1 MNKNKL
7 WIVSEF
13 FYPIENATGFI
24 ITKIVDKLA
33 VDSKINVITL
43 GDSIKER
50 SNNISTI
57 RIKEVV
63 SLDKNKL
70 IQRIVKQ
77 LLISVRFLLSIL
89 KNVKKNDTVVTVTN
103 PALNLIFLSLIKR
116 IKKIN
121 LIIIV
126 HDVFPENLI
135 VTGISNES
143 KLVYKIAKGL
153 FNYAYN
159 KGDILIT
166 LGRDMQKK
174 IQNKVK
180 NKENVV
186 CIQNFSDTFNIFPSI
201 KEENTILAKN
211 KLVNK
216 FIVLFTGNIGR
227 MQNIDRLLETIKILK
242 KDIDIHFL
250 FIGEGAYVEKM
261 KDFIKENSLFNITM
275 LPNMSREKE
284 NDFLNAGDIGLVS
297 LVPNVMGTGVPSK
310 TYSYMAAGKPILAF
324 LDEDSEIAIMT
335 KEENIGWV
343 VNPNNPIELA
353 EKIIEIKNNKEEVIT
368 KGKKSREVA
377 VEKYSLDIITEK
389 YSKAIKSKIS

>member
-1 MNKNKL
+1 MRNNKL

-13 FYPIENATGFI
+13 YYPNENSTGFI

-33 VDSKINVITL
+33 LDSQINIITL
-43 GDSIKER
+43 GDSIKEK
-50 SNNISTI
+50 SNNIFTI
-57 RIKEVV
+57 RIKEIT

-70 IQRIVKQ
+70 LQRFLKQ
-77 LLISVRFLLSIL
+77 LIISFRFLFSIL

-103 PALNLIFLSLIKR
+103 PALNLIFLSLIKK

-143 KLVYKIAKGL
+143 KLVYKIAKRL
-153 FNYAYN
+153 FNYSYN

-166 LGRDMQKK
+166 LGRDMQKQ
-174 IQNKVK
+174 IQNKVY
-180 NKENVV
+180 NKDKVI
-186 CIQNFSDTFNIFPSI
+186 CIQNFADTNNIYPSQ
-201 KEENTILAKN
+201 KEENNILIEN
-211 KLVNK
+211 KIVNK

-227 MQNIDRLLETIKILK
+227 MQNIDLLLETINILK
-242 KDIDIHFL
+242 DDVDIHFL
-250 FIGEGAYVEKM
+250 FIGDGASVEKM
-261 KDFIKENSLFNITM
+261 KNYIKKNSLSNITM
-275 LPNMSREKE
+275 LPNMRRENE
-284 NDFLNAGDIGLVS
+284 NEFLNAGDVGLVS

-324 LDEDSEIAIMT
+324 LDEDSEIALMT

-353 EKIIEIKNNKEEVIT
+353 EKIRDIKNNKEEVIT
-368 KGKKSREVA
+368 KGEKSREVA
-377 VEKYSLDIITEK
+377 IEKYSLDIITEK
-389 YSKAIKSKIS
+389 YSSEILNLI